1 MLRALALIVAIL
13 TVGAAVAVSRGA
25 FPLLAVA
32 QDSRAAGV
40 QVPAGGP
47 LPLAVDPDP
56 DEPPDMD
63 LSAPP
68 IALAPP
74 GGAIVQQG
82 LVRIPKPKVDLA
94 GQRRVGIQIGHW
106 QTDDVPKE
114 YGTRIQAQTGT
125 SWAGI
130 TEVDVTTEIAERMAT
145 LLNAQGIAVDI
156 LPTTIPEGYIADVF
170 IALHCDGDGVGVLS
184 GFKMAHGSRRGP
196 YEDKL
201 MTTIKDVYAKA
212 TGMDYDAEHVSRN
225 MTGYFA
231 FNWSRYQHATS
242 PYTPATIIELGFL
255 SNDADRYL
263 LVKKPDVIASALTK
277 GILQF
282 LDATP
287 RSKIF
292 GEDLLIPQTPIR
304 QGPIPSPTTPP

>member
-1 MLRALALIVAIL
+1 MRRLLSLLVPVVAIA
-13 TVGAAVAVSRGA
+13 TVAAAVAVSGG
-25 FPLLAVA
+25 AVA

-47 LPLAVDPDP
+47 LPLAVEPDP
-56 DEPPDMD
+56 DDPPEMD

-68 IALAPP
+68 VALAPP

-82 LVRIPKPKVDLA
+82 VVRIPKPKLDLS

-106 QTDDVPKE
+106 QTADAPKE
-114 YGTRIQAQTGT
+114 YGTRIQFQTGT
-125 SWAGI
+125 SWAGY
-130 TEVDVTTEIAERMAT
+130 TEVDVTSEIADRMAT
-145 LLNAQGIAVDI
+145 LLGAQGIAVDI
-156 LPTTIPEGYIADVF
+156 LPTTVPEGYVADVF
-170 IALHCDGDGVGVLS
+170 IALHTDSDGVGVLS
-184 GFKMAHGSRRGP
+184 GFKMAHGTRRGP

-212 TGMDYDAEHVSRN
+212 TGMDYDVTHISRAMQN
-225 MTGYFA
+225 YYP

-255 SNDADRYL
+255 SNDDDRDL
-263 LVKKPDVIASALTK
+263 LVNKPQLIATALTN

-304 QGPIPSPTTPP
+304 QGPPSSPTPSP

>member
-1 MLRALALIVAIL
+1 MLRPLALVVAII
-13 TVGAAVAVSRGA
+13 TVGVAVAISRGA
-25 FPLLAVA
+25 VPVLG
-32 QDSRAAGV
+32 QDPRAAGV
-40 QVPAGGP
+40 EVPAGGP
-47 LPLAVDPDP
+47 LPLAVDPEQ
-56 DEPPDMD
+56 DEPLEMD
-63 LSAPP
+63 LAAPP

-94 GQRRVGIQIGHW
+94 GQRRVGIQVGHW

-125 SWAGI
+125 SWAGY
-130 TEVDVTTEIAERMAT
+130 TEVDVTMDIADRMAT

-156 LPTTIPEGYIADVF
+156 LPTTIPAGYIADVF
-170 IALHCDGDGVGVLS
+170 IALHCDGDGVGLLS

-196 YEDKL
+196 YEDRL

-212 TGMDYDAEHVSRN
+212 TGMGYDAEHVSRAMVN
-225 MTGYFA
+225 YYA
-231 FNWSRYQHATS
+231 QNWSRYQHATS

-255 SNDADRYL
+255 SNDDDRYL
-263 LVKKPDVIASALTK
+263 LVKKPDVIATALTN

-304 QGPIPSPTTPP
+304 QGPPPSPTTPP

>member
-1 MLRALALIVAIL
+1 MRRLLSLLIPLVVFATVA
-13 TVGAAVAVSRGA
+13 AAVAVSGGA
-25 FPLLAVA
+25 LAL
-32 QDSRAAGV
+32 DPRAAGV

-56 DEPPDMD
+56 DDPPEMD
-63 LSAPP
+63 LTAPP

-82 LVRIPKPKVDLA
+82 LVRIPRPKVDPN

-114 YGTRIQAQTGT
+114 YGTRIQLQTGT
-125 SWAGI
+125 SWAGV
-130 TEVDVTTEIAERMAT
+130 TEVDVTMEIADRMAT
-145 LLNAQGIAVDI
+145 LLTAQGIAVDI
-156 LPTTIPEGYIADVF
+156 LPTTIPEGYLADVF

-196 YEDKL
+196 YEDRL
-201 MTTIKDVYAKA
+201 MTTIKDVYARA
-212 TGMDYDAEHVSRN
+212 TGMDYDVEHVSRA
-225 MTGYFA
+225 MLGYFA

-242 PYTPATIIELGFL
+242 PFTPATIIELGFL
-255 SNDADRYL
+255 SNADDRYL
-263 LVKKPDVIASALTK
+263 LENKPDLIATALTN
-277 GILQF
+277 GILKF
-282 LDATP
+282 LDDTP
-287 RSKIF
+287 RTKIF

-304 QGPIPSPTTPP
+304 QGAIPSPTTPP